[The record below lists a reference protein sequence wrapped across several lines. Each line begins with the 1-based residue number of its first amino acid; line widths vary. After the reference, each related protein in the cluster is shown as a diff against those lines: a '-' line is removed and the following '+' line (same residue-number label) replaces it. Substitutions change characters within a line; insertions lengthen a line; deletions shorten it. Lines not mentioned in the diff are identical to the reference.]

1 MDKFSSRQID
11 LVKRLINNENVT
23 VKTFAQTYNVS
34 TRTIY
39 REIDNI
45 NKLISKYKTS
55 VQNTLNGL
63 SLNGKNEEIL
73 ELKLAMYGSESL
85 SEAKNRKNFIM
96 AELLQ
101 CKDPIKIQ
109 YFANKFDVSSST
121 ISHHVKDIKERLEK
135 NHINLISK
143 PGVGIYIEGDEKNIR
158 HTLVDLLYKNYN
170 LEQLIGFIENDS
182 EEISKVKKNRIQ
194 ELNNRLLNIIDYETI
209 YLIERSLSNI
219 ESTMD
224 YKIDDRLYIELS
236 IHLSLAIERLRN
248 NEKISFDNIT
258 LEKLKKSQ
266 EYKVAKVIAKYIEN
280 EIDIK
285 IPEGELGYITVHLQ
299 GVRVGGNSLNLSEKY
314 LYSLTDKVIDEA
326 SKIFN
331 IKFEEDSIL
340 KKDLNMHL
348 LYSIYRLK
356 SGYKIRNPL
365 ISEIK
370 RQYGDVFNR
379 CNNVLNVLRGNLNV
393 EISDDEIGYICM
405 HFAAAMER
413 IKDKM
418 VIYNVLL
425 VCASGVGTSRML
437 AARIKKIKEINI
449 VAVSSVLKIDEIIN
463 KNPVD
468 LIISTVPIKRGNK
481 RIIVVNPLFTEN
493 DIRKLEDELNI
504 KITIENEE
512 RTQSFEKQMENVE
525 NVKAY
530 SNEISTIVKNTFFS
544 EIQATTVNDV
554 IEELLEE
561 QIKFGVIQRKI
572 SKGIKVILQNRE
584 GLGTIILPNKKF
596 VIYHCVSDDIKQSMI
611 TVGKLKTPINLV
623 NLIGEKELIYT
634 AFLMVAP
641 VNKKSSLE
649 VIGDLSATIIEQDD
663 FIDRLNESKNGE
675 ECRKIIEKTLISK
688 LYFHIIRVFN

>member
-1 MDKFSSRQID
+1 MDKFSSRQMD

-23 VKTFAQTYNVS
+23 VKNLAQTNDVS

-45 NKLISKYKTS
+45 NRLISKYKIN

-63 SLNGKNEEIL
+63 SLNGENEEIL
-73 ELKLAMYGSESL
+73 EFKLAIYGSESL
-85 SEAKNRKNFIM
+85 AEAKNRKNFIV

-101 CKDPIKIQ
+101 CKEPIKIQ
-109 YFANKFDVSSST
+109 YFANKFNVSSST
-121 ISHHVKDIKERLEK
+121 ISHHVKDIKEWLEK

-170 LEQLIGFIENDS
+170 LEQLIGFIQNDS
-182 EEISKVKKNRIQ
+182 EEISKGKNNRIQ

-248 NEKISFDNIT
+248 NEKINFDNIT
-258 LEKLKKSQ
+258 LEKLKKSK
-266 EYKVAKVIAKYIEN
+266 EYKVAKVIAKYIED

-285 IPEGELGYITVHLQ
+285 IPEDELGYITVHLQ

-314 LYSLTDKVIDEA
+314 LYSLTDKVIEEA
-326 SKIFN
+326 SKVFE

-365 ISEIK
+365 ITEIK
-370 RQYGDVFNR
+370 RQYGYVFNK
-379 CNNVLNVLRGNLNV
+379 CNNVLNVLRENLNV
-393 EISDDEIGYICM
+393 EISEDEIGYISM
-405 HFAAAMER
+405 HFAAAIER
-413 IKDKM
+413 IKDKT
-418 VIYNVLL
+418 VIYNILL

-468 LIISTVPIKRGNK
+468 LIISTVPIKRKNK

-493 DIRKLEDELNI
+493 DITKLEDELNI
-504 KITIENEE
+504 KITMEKEE
-512 RTQSFEKQMENVE
+512 KLQPIEKQMENVQSI
-525 NVKAY
+525 KAY
-530 SNEISTIVKNTFFS
+530 SYEISIVIKNTFFT
-544 EIQATTVNDV
+544 EIQFTTVNG
-554 IEELLEE
+554 IIKGLLQE
-561 QIKFGVIQRKI
+561 QIKFGVIDKKASNSI
-572 SKGIKVILQNRE
+572 EVILKNRE
-584 GLGTIILPNKKF
+584 KLGTIILPNKKF
-596 VIYHCVSDDIKQSMI
+596 VIYHCVSDAITEAMV
-611 TVGKLKTPINLV
+611 TVGKLKVPIKLV
-623 NLIGEKELIYT
+623 NLMGKKELIYT

-641 VNKKSSLE
+641 VNKKYSLE
-649 VIGDLSATIIEQDD
+649 VIGDLSAAIIEQDD
-663 FIDRLNESKNGE
+663 FTDILNNSKNE
-675 ECRKIIEKTLISK
+675 KECREIIEKTLMAK
-688 LYFHIIRVFN
+688 LYAQIIRVFK